1 MLRFESMNFKGAG
14 TLARGRM
21 ENGLKVEMG
30 DREGNRENRAAPLG
44 GAEGETRPS
53 RRTQFQS

>member
-1 MLRFESMNFKGAG
+1 MNFKGAG
-14 TLARGRM
+14 TLAHGRM

-30 DREGNRENRAAPLG
+30 DREGNGENRAAPLG